1 MDDDNSHSLEM
12 PEFIKAIRDFR
23 VDVSEQ
29 EAQTMFNYID
39 RNHSGS
45 LDYDEFLRAVRGPMN
60 NFRRGLVRQAF
71 NKMDRDQ
78 SGVLDINDIRGVY
91 NARGHPD
98 VRSGKKT
105 EDEIL
110 GEFL

>member
-1 MDDDNSHSLEM
+1 MVEKLRQRLAARGGRGIIGLARQFKIMDDDNSHSLEM

-71 NKMDRDQ
+71 NKMDRD
-78 SGVLDINDIRGVY
+78 
-91 NARGHPD
+91 
-98 VRSGKKT
+98 
-105 EDEIL
+105 
-110 GEFL
+110 